1 MKLRGFCSSVLMI
14 LLIMIVSCS
23 KNPDDNLPDES
34 KYAWAVGEQDSTG
47 YGMILYSDDRGETWV
62 RQGQG
67 SSALQGIDVYDI
79 WAVDKDNV
87 WAACGDNVILKTI
100 DGGMIWSRVQV
111 PVTKSHSRL
120 SSICI
125 VNKTNI
131 WISGSGGAV
140 YKSANNGQNWTLF
153 DTTFFQSG
161 LMQGICAVTPNK
173 VYVVGGVHTPPVG
186 FIGYTLDGGS
196 IWDSVVPQDNY
207 NRNEW
212 IGAAASV
219 NTIVI
224 YGEKS
229 HYMVSLDGGSIWK
242 NDSIPA
248 SGGVGGADINH
259 LIMQD
264 AKTWWAAMD
273 LGKMY
278 LTTDG
283 GTNWNL
289 QQTDR
294 TGDFIMGIDAWHGQ
308 LALAAG
314 QGAYWPKGGSIL
326 KYSIAK
332 NSWITK
338 YTTRS
343 CLYKVSFIKP

>member
-1 MKLRGFCSSVLMI
+1 MKQSGFFYSVLMI
-14 LLIMIVSCS
+14 LLTMNVSCS
-23 KNPDDNLPDES
+23 KNPDDNLPEES
-34 KYAWAVGEQDSTG
+34 KYSWVVGEQDSTG
-47 YGMILYSDDRGETWV
+47 YGMILYSDDSGETWV

-67 SSALQGIDVYDI
+67 SSALQGIDVHDI
-79 WAVDKDNV
+79 WALDKSNV
-87 WAACGDNVILKTI
+87 WAVGDEKAILKTS
-100 DGGMIWSRVQV
+100 DGGKTWVRVPSPGNETSV
-111 PVTKSHSRL
+111 NLSAISISNKSD
-120 SSICI
+120 
-125 VNKTNI
+125 I
-131 WISGSGGAV
+131 WISGS
-140 YKSANNGQNWTLF
+140 NGYIFNSKDYGQTWTLF
-153 DTTFFQSG
+153 DTNFFQLG
-161 LMQGICAVTPNK
+161 LMQGICAVTPDK
-173 VYVVGGVHTPPVG
+173 VYVAGGVNTPPAG

-196 IWDSVVPQDNY
+196 TWDSVVPQYNY

-212 IGAAASV
+212 IGAAASG
-219 NTIVI
+219 NAIVI

-229 HYMVSLDGGSIWK
+229 HYMVSTDGGSIWK

-264 AKTWWAAMD
+264 AKIWWAAMD
-273 LGKMY
+273 LGKIY

-283 GTNWNL
+283 GNNWNL

-294 TGDFIMGIDAWHGQ
+294 TGDFIMGIDAWDGQ

-326 KYSIAK
+326 KYSVAE

-338 YTTRS
+338 YTTHS